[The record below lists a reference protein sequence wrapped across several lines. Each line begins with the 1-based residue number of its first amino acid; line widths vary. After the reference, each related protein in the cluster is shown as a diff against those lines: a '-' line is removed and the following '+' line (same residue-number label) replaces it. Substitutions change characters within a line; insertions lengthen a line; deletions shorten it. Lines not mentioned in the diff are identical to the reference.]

1 MAFALEV
8 IGRPNHVVRNQVP
21 AILELVGLSKK
32 MNNFPHELSGGEQQ
46 RVSIARAFV
55 NRPLILLADE
65 PTGNLDPA
73 TSVGIMR
80 LLDRINRTGTTVVMA
95 TPRPG
100 HRRHHAAPRRRARSR
115 HHRARPGPWGVRVTM
130 AMKANY
136 LVRETGSN
144 LRRNITLT
152 LASIVTVAVSLA
164 LFGIALLLRQGV
176 DNATQRWEGGIE
188 FVVFMNADASA
199 AQLQAVAD
207 ALDASPE
214 VAKITFFDQDKAFEE
229 FKDLFEGT
237 PELIETVQ
245 PSDLPTS
252 FRVVP
257 SDTDPDAVE
266 QLANR
271 FETSPGVRE
280 VVSAQ
285 ETIRN
290 IESLTNIASFIVL
303 SGSVFLLAAAAA
315 LIFNTIR
322 MAMFARRREIEVMKL
337 VGATNWFI
345 RLPFMVEG
353 MIQGLLGAAVA
364 VGAVF
369 GANWALDR
377 YLSDR
382 NSLQLLESFVVAT
395 SDVWRTSFL
404 LVVIGVIV
412 GTVGSAIAVSR
423 FLDV

>member
-1 MAFALEV
+1 
-8 IGRPNHVVRNQVP
+8 
-21 AILELVGLSKK
+21 
-32 MNNFPHELSGGEQQ
+32 
-46 RVSIARAFV
+46 
-55 NRPLILLADE
+55 
-65 PTGNLDPA
+65 
-73 TSVGIMR
+73 
-80 LLDRINRTGTTVVMA
+80 
-95 TPRPG
+95 
-100 HRRHHAAPRRRARSR
+100 
-115 HHRARPGPWGVRVTM
+115 M
-130 AMKANY
+130 AMKADY
-136 LVRETGSN
+136 LLRETGSN

-188 FVVFMNADASA
+188 FVVFMNADASSP
-199 AQLQAVAD
+199 QLQAVAD
-207 ALDASPE
+207 DLDSSPE
-214 VAKITFFDQDKAFEE
+214 VGKVTFFDQEDAFEE

-245 PSDLPTS
+245 PTDLPTS

-257 SDTDPDAVE
+257 IDTDPNSVE
-266 QLANR
+266 QLASR
-271 FETSPGVRE
+271 FESSPGVRE

-290 IESLTNIASFIVL
+290 IESLTNIASVVVL
-303 SGSVFLLAAAAA
+303 AGSAFLLLAAAA

-345 RLPFMVEG
+345 RVPFMVEG
-353 MIQGLLGAAVA
+353 MIQGLLGAIFA

-369 GANWALDR
+369 GANWALER
-377 YLSDR
+377 YLSER
-382 NSLQLLESFVVAT
+382 SSLQLLESFVVAT
-395 SDVWRTSFL
+395 EDVWRTSFL
-404 LVVIGVIV
+404 LLIIGVIV

>member
-1 MAFALEV
+1 
-8 IGRPNHVVRNQVP
+8 
-21 AILELVGLSKK
+21 
-32 MNNFPHELSGGEQQ
+32 
-46 RVSIARAFV
+46 
-55 NRPLILLADE
+55 
-65 PTGNLDPA
+65 
-73 TSVGIMR
+73 
-80 LLDRINRTGTTVVMA
+80 
-95 TPRPG
+95 
-100 HRRHHAAPRRRARSR
+100 
-115 HHRARPGPWGVRVTM
+115 M

-136 LVRETGSN
+136 LFRETGSN

-214 VAKITFFDQDKAFEE
+214 VDKITFFDQDKAFEE

-266 QLANR
+266 QLASR

-303 SGSVFLLAAAAA
+303 LGSVFLLAAAAA

-353 MIQGLLGAAVA
+353 MIQGLLGAGVA

-395 SDVWRTSFL
+395 EDVWRTSFL
-404 LVVIGVIV
+404 LLVIGVIV

>member
-1 MAFALEV
+1 
-8 IGRPNHVVRNQVP
+8 
-21 AILELVGLSKK
+21 
-32 MNNFPHELSGGEQQ
+32 
-46 RVSIARAFV
+46 
-55 NRPLILLADE
+55 
-65 PTGNLDPA
+65 
-73 TSVGIMR
+73 
-80 LLDRINRTGTTVVMA
+80 
-95 TPRPG
+95 
-100 HRRHHAAPRRRARSR
+100 
-115 HHRARPGPWGVRVTM
+115 
-130 AMKANY
+130 MKADY
-136 LVRETGSN
+136 LLRETGSN

-152 LASIVTVAVSLA
+152 VASVVTVAVSLA

-188 FVVFMNADASA
+188 FVVFMNAEASS

-207 ALDASPE
+207 DLDTSPE
-214 VAKITFFDQDKAFEE
+214 VNSVTFFDQQDAFEE

-245 PSDLPTS
+245 PADLPTS

-257 SDTDPDAVE
+257 VDTDPDAVA
-266 QLANR
+266 QLADR
-271 FETSPGVRE
+271 FESSAGVRE

-290 IESLTNIASFIVL
+290 IESLSNLVSLFVL
-303 SGSVFLLAAAAA
+303 VGAVILLFAAAG

-345 RLPFMVEG
+345 RVPFMVEG
-353 MIQGLLGAAVA
+353 MIQGLLGAGVA
-364 VGAVF
+364 IGAVF
-369 GANWALDR
+369 GVNWWFDR
-377 YLSDR
+377 HLSNR
-382 NSLQLLESFVVAT
+382 SSLQLLESFVVAT
-395 SDVWRTSFL
+395 EDVWRTGFL